1 VHVPFAFTAGKV
13 RAAGRRIISCA
24 RTDSN
29 FLIVQNEDTHDAAT
43 LATAPLDIHHTSAK
57 IALVF
62 QRTERGTS
70 LAEARWLDGTMT
82 YRALGKASDARLAV
96 VTAKVGNVRIELGA
110 RWHLLRR
117 DPEARKR
124 MAFPCFSLFGTPLYI
139 PLAHS

>member
-1 VHVPFAFTAGKV
+1 MFARFVRRSTAVLGTAGLAIAALAAPASAQFAGSARVHVPFAFTAGKV
-13 RAAGRRIISCA
+13 ELPAGNYLVR

-96 VTAKVGNVRIELGA
+96 VTAK
-110 RWHLLRR
+110 
-117 DPEARKR
+117 
-124 MAFPCFSLFGTPLYI
+124 
-139 PLAHS
+139 